1 MNYTLIKLDRRHS
14 YHEQFA
20 YMVEFRKR
28 PDWAIG
34 GSSGVLDFDRVRKWM
49 NESWGW
55 SQDVET
61 RTEMVKSIAKTH
73 PINSDLLSEIN
84 RHWAWSC
91 RYQEYRI
98 YMDESALSLFKLK
111 WSQDA
116 VA

>member
-1 MNYTLIKLDRRHS
+1 MNYTLIKLDRRHA

-28 PDWAIG
+28 PDWAID
-34 GSSGVLDFDRVRKWM
+34 STSGVLDFDRVRKWM
-49 NESWGW
+49 NESWSW

-61 RTEMVKSIAKTH
+61 RTEMIKAHRTAKTEA
-73 PINSDLLSEIN
+73 SDVN

-98 YMDESALSLFKLK
+98 YMDESAVSLFKLK

-116 VA
+116 TA

>member
-1 MNYTLIKLDRRHS
+1 MNYTLIKLDRRHA

-34 GSSGVLDFDRVRKWM
+34 GTSGVLDFDRVRKWM

-61 RTEMVKSIAKTH
+61 RKDIIQVHSVAKTETVEVN
-73 PINSDLLSEIN
+73 P
-84 RHWAWSC
+84 HWAWSC

-98 YMDESALSLFKLK
+98 YVNDPALTMFKLK
-111 WSQDA
+111 WSNDSNTG
-116 VA
+116 

>member
-1 MNYTLIKLDRRHS
+1 MNYKIIKLDKRHA
-14 YHEQFA
+14 YYKEFA
-20 YMVEFRKR
+20 YMVEFHRS
-28 PDWAIG
+28 PSWAVG
-34 GSSGVLDFDRVRKWM
+34 TTVGTGVLSFDRVRKWM

-61 RTEMVKSIAKTH
+61 RKEMIRHYRTAKTEAT
-73 PINSDLLSEIN
+73 DVN
-84 RHWAWSC
+84 RRWAWSC

-116 VA
+116 PT